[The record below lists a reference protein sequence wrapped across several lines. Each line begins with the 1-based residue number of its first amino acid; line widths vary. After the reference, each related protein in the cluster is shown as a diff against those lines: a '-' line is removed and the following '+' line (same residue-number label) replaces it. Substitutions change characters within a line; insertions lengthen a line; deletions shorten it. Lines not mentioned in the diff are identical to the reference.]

1 MKENA
6 LSIFALGGINEIGK
20 NMYVIQYADDIV
32 IIDCGAKFPDES
44 LLGIDLII
52 PDVSYLQ
59 ENKEKIKALIV
70 THGHEDHI
78 GGIPHFLKKLK
89 VPIYATRFT
98 LGLIELKLKEHKLL
112 RETELVEIDSDS
124 NLNLGNIDV
133 TFFKVSHSIPDCLGI
148 VFHTP
153 EGNVVHTGDFKFD
166 LTPVNEQY
174 SDIHKMA
181 EIGTQGVLAL
191 ISESTNAERPG
202 LTPSEQLRRRPY

>member
-78 GGIPHFLKKLK
+78 GGIPHFLKKLN

-112 RETELVEIDSDS
+112 RETELVR
-124 NLNLGNIDV
+124 N
-133 TFFKVSHSIPDCLGI
+133 
-148 VFHTP
+148 
-153 EGNVVHTGDFKFD
+153 
-166 LTPVNEQY
+166 
-174 SDIHKMA
+174 
-181 EIGTQGVLAL
+181 
-191 ISESTNAERPG
+191 
-202 LTPSEQLRRRPY
+202 

>member
-52 PDVSYLQ
+52 PDISYLQ
-59 ENKEKIKALIV
+59 ENKEKIRALIV

-78 GGIPHFLKKLK
+78 GGIPYFLKKLN

-166 LTPVNEQY
+166 LTPVNNQY

-181 EIGTQGVLAL
+181 EIGTQGVLAF
-191 ISESTNAERPG
+191 II
-202 LTPSEQLRRRPY
+202 